1 MQSIG
6 DILRETRHAK
16 QISLEDAARATK
28 VKVDILEKLESDEY
42 AALPGVT
49 YTKGFLKI
57 YAEHLGLDS
66 QALVAA
72 FIQSQGGLRR
82 DGVNL
87 ETEANHRSR
96 KPAELQL
103 PRRTVIIA
111 VAAITG
117 AVLVGVTGK
126 WLLSLSNRSDK
137 TVAQPTGGPAAL
149 KADFDAYYKPKE
161 RPVAPVMAPPPS
173 VE

>member
-16 QISLEDAARATK
+16 QISLEDASRTTK
-28 VKVDILEKLESDEY
+28 VKVDVLEKLEADEY

-57 YAEHLGLDS
+57 YAEYLGLDS
-66 QALVAA
+66 AVLVAA

-87 ETEANHRSR
+87 ETEANHRAR

-103 PRRTVIIA
+103 PRRTVVIA
-111 VAAITG
+111 VLAMTG
-117 AVLVGVTGK
+117 AVAVGIGVK
-126 WLLSLSNRSDK
+126 LLLSGRSAEFSAESK
-137 TVAQPTGGPAAL
+137 TL
-149 KADFDAYYKPKE
+149 KADFDAYYKPKD
-161 RPVAPVMAPPPS
+161 RPVAPALTPLSP